1 MIISFAKETC
11 IQYVSHTETLKRTKY
26 LDFYMDLDGTGITI
40 GTYQEIQFT
49 KIGFHN
55 YSTLASLSPYV
66 GFSSIR
72 DSIWVVENGIKLIYF
87 NIYSLVLCRSIR
99 RKNIT

>member
-1 MIISFAKETC
+1 
-11 IQYVSHTETLKRTKY
+11 
-26 LDFYMDLDGTGITI
+26 MDLDGTGITI

-55 YSTLASLSPYV
+55 YSTLAPLSPYV

-72 DSIWVVENGIKLIYF
+72 DSIWVVENGMDFIK
-87 NIYSLVLCRSIR
+87 S
-99 RKNIT
+99 